1 MSKSTSPQMKSL
13 RENLSL
19 EQFRKL
25 AKDLHKSLTAG
36 NVEAISLLRDF
47 HPAYSNATDQQ
58 ITDAEFSLRDAQLV
72 LAREYKFENW
82 ADLKEFMT
90 WDVAVQAQDIEG
102 IRKALR
108 EKPERICQD
117 IRRPARKGFVKL
129 APISYCNNNPEM
141 MELLLKHG
149 AELNVPGESMLDN
162 ESTPEFVDFAAAQGA
177 DLNAKYYNWP
187 VLTCFVGYGPNI
199 PSIKRMLAHG
209 ADVNI
214 VADGPGVEKWRPYAA
229 GGNTPLHVATCS
241 SYSVRTGGKFK
252 RDLDIE
258 KYKEVVRILLDAGAD
273 VHATTFVDGTSDEG
287 LIYQGETPLHFA
299 AACGDEEMIQLL
311 LDHGAD
317 IGKRTA
323 KNETPL
329 DYAKRYERPE
339 SIVRLL
345 D

>member
-1 MSKSTSPQMKSL
+1 MSKSPGRKSL
-13 RENLSL
+13 PKNPSL

-25 AKDLHKSLTAG
+25 AKDLHKSLKVGEEDA
-36 NVEAISLLRDF
+36 VARLREF
-47 HPAYSNATDQQ
+47 QPAYSASTDEQVNHSEL
-58 ITDAEFSLRDAQLV
+58 TLRDAQLV
-72 LAREYKFENW
+72 VAREHHFENW
-82 ADLKEFMT
+82 ADLKEYMA
-90 WDVAVQAQDIEG
+90 WDVPVKAKDLAG
-102 IRKALR
+102 IREALR
-108 EKPERICQD
+108 EKPARIRQD
-117 IRRPARKGFVKL
+117 VRTFRPSGSFWSM
-129 APISYCNNNPEM
+129 APIHFCNNSAQM
-141 MELLLKHG
+141 MELLLEHG

-162 ESTPEFVDFAAAQGA
+162 DSTPEFVDFAAKKGV

-187 VLTCFVGYGPNI
+187 ALTIFVGYGPNI
-199 PSIKRMLAHG
+199 PSLKRMLAHG

-214 VADGPGVEKWRPYAA
+214 VADGPGVEKWPPAA
-229 GGNTPLHVATCS
+229 GGNTPLHVATCCS
-241 SYSVRTGGKFK
+241 FSVRRGGKFK

-317 IGKRTA
+317 ISKQTA

-329 DYAKRYERPE
+329 DYAKRYGRPE
-339 SIVRLL
+339 SIQRLL
-345 D
+345 A

>member
-1 MSKSTSPQMKSL
+1 MSKSLPK
-13 RENLSL
+13 NPSL

-25 AKDLHKSLTAG
+25 AKDLHKSLKAG
-36 NVEAISLLRDF
+36 DGDAVARLREF
-47 HPAYSNATDQQ
+47 HPAYSAAIDEQVNLS
-58 ITDAEFSLRDAQLV
+58 ELSLRDAQLV
-72 LAREYKFENW
+72 VSREHHFENW
-82 ADLKEFMT
+82 ADLKEYMA
-90 WDVAVQAQDIEG
+90 WDVPVKAKDLAG
-102 IRKALR
+102 IREAVR
-108 EKPERICQD
+108 EKPARIHQD
-117 IRRPARKGFVKL
+117 VRTFRPNGSFWSM
-129 APISYCNNNPEM
+129 APIHFCNNNSEM
-141 MELLLKHG
+141 MELLLELG

-162 ESTPEFVDFAAAQGA
+162 DSTPEFVDFAAKKGA

-187 VLTCFVGYGPNI
+187 ALTIFVGYGPNI

-214 VADGPGVEKWRPYAA
+214 VADGPGVAKWPPAA
-229 GGNTPLHVATCS
+229 GGNTPLHIATCC
-241 SYSVRTGGKFK
+241 SYSVRRGGKFK

-258 KYKEVVRILLDAGAD
+258 KYKEVVRILLAAGAD

-317 IGKRTA
+317 KQKKTA

-345 D
+345 E